1 MANSVSDLPAQAI
14 EALRN
19 GDKIAAIKYF
29 RNSHG
34 IGLKEAK
41 DAVEAHLAA
50 NPALAQQFQ
59 LARSARPGHGAA
71 WIVLLLVAIVV
82 VLFIRRQME

>member
-1 MANSVSDLPAQAI
+1 MNAVSNFPEQAV

-29 RNSHG
+29 RNSHD

-41 DAVEAHLAA
+41 DAVEAHLAT

-59 LARSARPGHGAA
+59 LARSARPGHGVV
-71 WIVLLLVAIVV
+71 WIALLVVAIVV